1 MSRLLRCMF
10 YFLFIDRWDDELAEV
25 AQIWADQCT
34 GVMYQHHNSG
44 LFKDYNATKNYFG
57 YYFIFVT

>member
-1 MSRLLRCMF
+1 MNC
-10 YFLFIDRWDDELAEV
+10 RWDDELAEV

-44 LFKDYNATKNYFG
+44 KIEHLKKK
-57 YYFIFVT
+57 

>member
-10 YFLFIDRWDDELAEV
+10 FILIVRWDDELAEV

-44 LFKDYNATKNYFG
+44 WYI
-57 YYFIFVT
+57 FIGTIQEPNILSYII